1 VKPRV
6 DQTALTAA
14 LDDVERRR
22 WLFANLPLDPVHRGW
37 LRHRAWVR
45 SVHGSTRIEGN
56 ALSDLEVDRL
66 LDGVG
71 GKALPRKDALEV
83 LGTRSALELVD
94 ELAARPDV
102 ELDQSVVREIHR
114 RVLDGQSDLLT
125 PGEYRR
131 GENRVVGADG
141 EIIVTTPPSGDV
153 PELMRELVSW
163 VSDHADVP
171 LPILAAMGHLELV
184 AIHPFNDGN
193 GRTARAISRL
203 LLVRGGDALDGLASL
218 DAHLDTHR
226 SDYFAAIRASIG
238 QGYDPGYDATPF
250 VLFFLGAITRAADHL
265 LARLRSLGEVQI
277 KVRRDV
283 IDGTLPPAMLDALAY
298 AFINRSLRAGEYQK
312 LTGRTAPTTTRD
324 LGTATRLGYLA
335 PVGTTR
341 DRWYRL
347 GPRLLE
353 TPAPGEPGDP
363 REEVPRSSETSTELL
378 DAVPGAWER
387 AQEGLADIAAGR
399 VIPLHEL

>member
-1 VKPRV
+1 MMSIAGVGCSRTSL
-6 DQTALTAA
+6 Q
-14 LDDVERRR
+14 
-22 WLFANLPLDPVHRGW
+22 LDPVHRDW
-37 LRHRAWVR
+37 LHQRDWVR
-45 SVHGSTRIEGN
+45 TVHGSTRIEGN
-56 ALSDLEVDRL
+56 SLSDLEVDRL

-114 RVLDGQSDLLT
+114 RILDGQSDLLT

-131 GENRVVGADG
+131 GENRVAGADG
-141 EIIVTTPPSGDV
+141 EIIFTTPPSGDV
-153 PELMRELVSW
+153 PELMREFVSW
-163 VSDHADVP
+163 VSDHAD
-171 LPILAAMGHLELV
+171 LPPPVLAAVGHLEFV

-193 GRTARAISRL
+193 GRTARGISRL
-203 LLVRGGDALDGLASL
+203 LLIRGGYALDGLVSL
-218 DAHLDTHR
+218 DTHLDTHR

-238 QGYDPGYDATPF
+238 QLYEPGYDATPF
-250 VLFFLGAITRAADHL
+250 VLFFLGAITRAADHV
-265 LARLRSLGEVQI
+265 LARLRGLGEVQM

-283 IDGTLPPAMLDALAY
+283 IDGRLPPGMLDALAY
-298 AFINRSLRAGEYQK
+298 AFINRSVRAGEYQK
-312 LTGRTAPTTTRD
+312 ITGRTAPTATRD
-324 LGTATRLGYLA
+324 LGAAPKLGYLVPEGA
-335 PVGTTR
+335 TR

-363 REEVPRSSETSTELL
+363 REELRRS
-378 DAVPGAWER
+378 
-387 AQEGLADIAAGR
+387 
-399 VIPLHEL
+399 